1 MKTDNQNKK
10 TGRKPAAR
18 KPRIL
23 PIIKND
29 PWLEPYTDAINGRH
43 QDYIRKLADLTVNC
57 KSLTDFANAH
67 KYFGR

>member
-43 QDYIRKLADLTVNC
+43 QDYIRKLGSLTV
-57 KSLTDFANAH
+57 
-67 KYFGR
+67 R